1 MNRFALA
8 VQWGEVQT
16 NLHSS
21 VRTLIARRF
30 DHIPS
35 AIAPQDVLECF
46 SQVRRVLRL
55 LNADFLLRPVTAT
68 DELIAVSN
76 LCDTNS
82 PPMQE
87 LLMLERA
94 EGEFA
99 AAALSI

>member
-1 MNRFALA
+1 MGRGSDESTFLCQNTNRE
-8 VQWGEVQT
+8 EVRPH
-16 NLHSS
+16 NS
-21 VRTLIARRF
+21 V
-30 DHIPS
+30 
-35 AIAPQDVLECF
+35 APQDVLECF